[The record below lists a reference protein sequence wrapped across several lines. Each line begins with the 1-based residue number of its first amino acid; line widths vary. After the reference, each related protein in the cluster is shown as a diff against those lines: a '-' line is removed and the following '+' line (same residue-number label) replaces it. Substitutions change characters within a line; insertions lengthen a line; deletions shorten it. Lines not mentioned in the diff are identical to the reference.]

1 MPRSGV
7 APLDSV
13 PSRFSGGR
21 PDNDATYKPR
31 LPLPLFK
38 NAVHTRD
45 FLSQF
50 EDRMDVYRCSDVEKV
65 AYLEESV
72 RNSEADPWLRKYL
85 LEHGRRCNF
94 NLLVAEFVKAFTSPY
109 DSEEAR
115 NAMENRIMRPS
126 ESVRA
131 YLYDKLDL
139 VVRCDPNMSELEQI
153 RVIKRG
159 LPREYQVKLVGF
171 QFTTVKDLKAFLVNL
186 EGEINTLTR
195 LNILPSTGQA
205 DGPRVTINECKT
217 LRPEREYFEEFA
229 ASLINAVR
237 KIDISDRRNSRDSHR
252 APTPYR
258 RDLSGTRSPQYEGRS
273 RYRSGSREQIRDK
286 SRGRYRDQS
295 MDRDRRDRS
304 RKQFRDQSKD
314 RYRDQSRDRYSGQSR
329 NRFGDQSSNRFR
341 DQSRNRFR
349 DHSNDRYRDQSRDS
363 YRDQSGDRSGY
374 QSKDRDDRAQYN
386 ERFREQSSDRRRS
399 SFGKGGRDEANS
411 KNGRA

>member
-1 MPRSGV
+1 MRALDSLEHLYDLPESSSESTTSDLINFEMFDPHSFPDPPTSARLAALETRNSFVPRSGV

-153 RVIKRG
+153 RFIKRG

-205 DGPRVTINECKT
+205 DGPRVTINEYKT

-258 RDLSGTRSPQYEGRS
+258 RDLSGTRSPQYEGRLGEIPLS
-273 RYRSGSREQIRDK
+273 EWI
-286 SRGRYRDQS
+286 
-295 MDRDRRDRS
+295 
-304 RKQFRDQSKD
+304 
-314 RYRDQSRDRYSGQSR
+314 
-329 NRFGDQSSNRFR
+329 
-341 DQSRNRFR
+341 
-349 DHSNDRYRDQSRDS
+349 
-363 YRDQSGDRSGY
+363 
-374 QSKDRDDRAQYN
+374 
-386 ERFREQSSDRRRS
+386 
-399 SFGKGGRDEANS
+399 KGANP
-411 KNGRA
+411 R